1 MNRLLC
7 LLTIVALLAVGC
19 SRDGSHY
26 QRGLALTAVDPESA
40 LNEYL
45 MAIACDDHAAEAHY
59 QSALLCAKS
68 PMHAVRLVW
77 HLQSYL
83 ALFPQADKNT
93 REWLQKAQKTC
104 AATLGADQAADRRT
118 QDIQLRLKLL
128 EEHALRQKQWL
139 TDLRRENEELRR
151 HLGEIQ
157 QGQ

>member
-7 LLTIVALLAVGC
+7 MLTIVALLAVGC
-19 SRDGSHY
+19 SREYSHY
-26 QRGLALTAVDPESA
+26 QRGLALTAEAPETA

-59 QSALLCAKS
+59 QSAMLCAKS
-68 PMHAVRLVW
+68 PKHAVRLVW

-83 ALFPQADKNT
+83 ALSPQADKNI
-93 REWLQKAQKTC
+93 REWLQKARKTC
-104 AATLGADQAADRRT
+104 VASFGADQSADRRA
-118 QDIQLRLKLL
+118 QDMQLRLKLL

-151 HLGEIQ
+151 HLGEVQ
-157 QGQ
+157 QGL